1 MKEVNFR
8 IIELPT
14 HQVLLTKDFDDD
26 EESKPL
32 LTITFFLEG
41 VKFNQKLGYDDEV
54 KRDEMFEKVT
64 DEQVQKTL
72 DNALAMFNEQPC
84 SG

>member
-1 MKEVNFR
+1 MKKVNFR

-26 EESKPL
+26 DESKPL

-41 VKFNQKLGYDDEV
+41 VKVNQKLGYDDEA
-54 KRDEMFEKVT
+54 KRDEMFDKVT

-72 DNALAMFNEQPC
+72 NNALVMFNE
-84 SG
+84 